1 MGLIEVQRALAQLY
15 TSVELREKF
24 LANPQEV
31 AIEFGLTGLD
41 IEHLT
46 ALSAFHLREF
56 AGSLQHKRLG
66 EVRKIL
72 TFTEKSL
79 KTKFSE
85 LFLEFT
91 NNYLPSG
98 IKKHRDDAVAFAKF
112 IASPLHKDIP
122 DWSKEIAIYEATC
135 LQLGETKKL
144 LRVRKFRYPIKKIIQ
159 SLLQGEEIVITKK
172 LTLAIWMKI
181 PGQTRWYHYL
191 ISIPGFN

>member
-1 MGLIEVQRALAQLY
+1 MGLTEVQRALAQLY
-15 TSVELREKF
+15 TSRELREKF

-56 AGSLQHKRLG
+56 ADSLQHKRLG

-72 TFTEKSL
+72 TLTEKIL
-79 KTKFSE
+79 KAKFSE

-91 NNYLPSG
+91 NNYVPSG
-98 IKKHRDDAVAFAKF
+98 IKKHRDDAIAFTKF
-112 IASPLHKDIP
+112 ITSPLHKDIP
-122 DWSKEIAIYEATC
+122 DWSKEIASYEAVR

-144 LRVRKFRYPIKKIIQ
+144 FVVRRFHYSLKEIIQ
-159 SLLQGEEIVITKK
+159 AIVEGREVVPRKK
-172 LTLAIWMKI
+172 LTLAIWIKI
-181 PGQTRWYHYL
+181 PRQTRWYHYL
-191 ISIPGFN
+191 LSIPKF